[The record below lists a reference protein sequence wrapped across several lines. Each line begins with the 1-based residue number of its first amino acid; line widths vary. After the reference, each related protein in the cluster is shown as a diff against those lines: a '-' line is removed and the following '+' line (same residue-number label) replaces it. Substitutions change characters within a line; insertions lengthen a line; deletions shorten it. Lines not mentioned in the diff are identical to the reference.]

1 MVTLS
6 AYPNLQY
13 FLKRK
18 TIPKERILYKWIEKK
33 FDLVDLL
40 ERKLGVLRNKG
51 ILDSQSEKTKRWRED
66 ILSARGESEH
76 KLFEVLSEIDWAATL
91 VEAGF
96 IPELDVQLPNGKSLD
111 LKVTLLY
118 RPIYFE
124 INTKREEQ
132 DEESNRKGRILKY
145 FEEKLAHID
154 NSLCGRQI
162 YSVRFENFTSYYFSG
177 KNPILSKDEMDQLL
191 RLIEEDIRSI
201 SDDVQELRYYL
212 DQCEGQF
219 KRCTEHEYAKY
230 LPPELQKEIRYL
242 RVVIRLASFP
252 VRNTSYLQ
260 EIKLLTSGVEDILKV
275 LDHVEEKFGKSKKD
289 QEEVSILQYQPLIAY
304 GNIVAVR
311 HIDREQFSGEVKKNV
326 LPILREFK
334 AISALIIVYKYDRST
349 ISFERTLICN
359 PEADAPLTDEE
370 EKLIKSLE
378 GFQSRITTL

>member
-1 MVTLS
+1 MVRLS

-13 FLKRK
+13 FLKGNTRW
-18 TIPKERILYKWIEKK
+18 EEECALYKWIEKK

-40 ERKLGVLRNKG
+40 ERKLGILKNKG
-51 ILDSQSEKTKRWRED
+51 ILDSQKEKRERWKGD
-66 ILSARGESEH
+66 ILYARGESEH

-91 VEAGF
+91 AEAGF
-96 IPELDVQLPNGKSLD
+96 IPELDVQLPNDKSLD
-111 LKVTLLY
+111 LKVTLLH

-145 FEEKLAHID
+145 FEERLAHIN
-154 NSLCGRQI
+154 NSLCGRRI
-162 YSVRFENFTSYYFSG
+162 YSVRLENFTPYYFPRE
-177 KNPILSKDEMDQLL
+177 NPILSENEMDQLL
-191 RLIEEDIRSI
+191 RLIKEDIRSI

-230 LPPELQKEIRYL
+230 LPPELQKEIGYL

-252 VRNTSYLQ
+252 VGNTSYLQ

-275 LDHVEEKFGKSKKD
+275 LDHVKKKFEKSKKN

-311 HIDREQFSGEVKKNV
+311 HIDREQFCEEVKKS
-326 LPILREFK
+326 IISTLRKVK

-349 ISFERTLICN
+349 ISFKRTLICN
-359 PEADAPLTDEE
+359 PKAKVPLTDEE
-370 EKLIKSLE
+370 KKLINSLE
-378 GFQSRITTL
+378 GFQ